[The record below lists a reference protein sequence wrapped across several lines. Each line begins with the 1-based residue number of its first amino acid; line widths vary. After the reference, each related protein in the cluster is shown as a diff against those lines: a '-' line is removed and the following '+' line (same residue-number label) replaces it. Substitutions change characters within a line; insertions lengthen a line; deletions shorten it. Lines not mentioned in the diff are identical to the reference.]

1 MVENINME
9 NNTNVRAKI
18 MTDSN
23 NNNKEATTM
32 NNNTN
37 INKEVTTMNNNNN
50 NKGVTTMNNNNN
62 KGVTTGRMATET
74 ETQVTNRETAM
85 ITVVTE
91 NTDAISQ
98 MIDEDERA
106 LSNESA
112 IQIQNMLRMLDQ
124 SALLGMGQVKNVL
137 NDALY
142 ARIYEDHKGF
152 RNVEFCQRYI
162 HNGLSPLMCIS
173 QDDLMTTA
181 MYEYSTQPVNEPNR
195 GVKRKISNF
204 KAKVHKEYFGK
215 FRGGFEDMLPVEEI
229 LFSLATA
236 LHMLP
241 VYSDDNRALKRTEFY
256 YQVIGQAKN
265 CTSQV
270 MGNFNSYYAL
280 TEEEIGYIAQDLKK
294 DRISFLRELKD
305 YGLLYLT
312 DSSKGYQTNVRCKY
326 DDGTS
331 RTEWRYC
338 IFKLSHLAGV
348 EEEEEEGL
356 DLNSF

>member
-1 MVENINME
+1 MNIEKYAQEVNAMMDNAVKNFNREEKIME
-9 NNTNVRAKI
+9 NNRAEA
-18 MTDSN
+18 MTDNAN
-23 NNNKEATTM
+23 NMEATGTM
-32 NNNTN
+32 VS
-37 INKEVTTMNNNNN
+37 K
-50 NKGVTTMNNNNN
+50 
-62 KGVTTGRMATET
+62 TEA
-74 ETQVTNRETAM
+74 QVANRETAM
-85 ITVVTE
+85 ITVETE
-91 NTDAISQ
+91 NMDVVSQ
-98 MIDEDERA
+98 MIDDDERA
-106 LSNESA
+106 ISSESVNK
-112 IQIQNMLRMLDQ
+112 IQDMLRKVDQ
-124 SALLGMGQVKNVL
+124 SALLRMGHVRNVL

-152 RNVEFCQRYI
+152 RYVDFCQRY
-162 HNGLSPLMCIS
+162 NNNSLSPQMRIS

-181 MYEYSTQPVNEPNR
+181 MYEYGTRSIDEAGT

-215 FRGGFEDMLPVEEI
+215 FRGSFGDMLPVEDI
-229 LFSLATA
+229 LYGIAIA

-241 VYSDDNRALKRTEFY
+241 VYSDDDRTLKRTEFY
-256 YQVIGQAKN
+256 YQVVEMAKN
-265 CTSQV
+265 RPSQTV
-270 MGNFNSYYAL
+270 GKFNSYYAL
-280 TEEEIGYIAQDLKK
+280 TEEEIGHIAQDLKK

-338 IFKLSHLAGV
+338 ILKMDHLAGV
-348 EEEEEEGL
+348 EEEKEEGG